1 LLKNHQ
7 LHQEQKCL
15 IEVSDFSLV
24 KNGCRHATK
33 MDFILNVVAMLFVIE
48 LDDVDGI
55 ELGNGKNFEAFMDE
69 PENKNN
75 PMYHPPPW
83 TAQDVESGPEAK
95 SGPADKT
102 DADGDAA
109 E

>member
-1 LLKNHQ
+1 MDWLVNSVCVDVLA
-7 LHQEQKCL
+7 L
-15 IEVSDFSLV
+15 SLPLFLAHTT
-24 KNGCRHATK
+24 GTK

-48 LDDVDGI
+48 LDDVDGLQ
-55 ELGNGKNFEAFMDE
+55 LGNGKDFEAFMDE
-69 PENKNN
+69 DENKNN

-83 TAQDVESGPEAK
+83 IAQDVESGPEAK

-102 DADGDAA
+102 DANGDAA